1 MVLKIKNKNFYN
13 NKLTAKRYF
22 NIIKN
27 YKKPFSKTFILRNF
41 GLFIGDKSLFKILKC
56 FELIEQ
62 IKNIKGDVVEFGVW
76 NGNNLVTM
84 KKIFDY
90 FKIKKNIIGYDNFKG
105 MPTPD
110 KKNYFVGEID
120 LINYIKKFF
129 RLGNIKIIKDDIMNL
144 EKHYKEFPKLSMIY
158 IDCDLY
164 KTTSK
169 ILETLSNKLNKK
181 GLIVFDEANFN
192 INKGEGKAAREF
204 YKKNKKKFDKIILKK
219 YYQPD
224 LILRKK

>member
-1 MVLKIKNKNFYN
+1 MQNKNFYN

-27 YKKPFSKTFILRNF
+27 YKKPFSKKFILKNF
-41 GLFIGDKSLFKILKC
+41 GLFVGDKSLFKILKC
-56 FELIEQ
+56 FELIKQ

-76 NGNNLVTM
+76 NGNNLITM

-110 KKNYFVGEID
+110 KKNYFIGKID

-129 RLGNIKIIKDDIMNL
+129 RLENIKIIKDDIMNL

-164 KTTSK
+164 ITTSK
-169 ILETLSNKLNKK
+169 ILETLNNKLNKG
-181 GLIVFDEANFN
+181 GLIVFDEANFSV
-192 INKGEGKAAREF
+192 KRGEGKAAREF
-204 YKKNKKKFDKIILKK
+204 YKKNKKNFDKIILKK

-224 LILRKK
+224 LILKKK

>member
-1 MVLKIKNKNFYN
+1 MKNKNFYN

-27 YKKPFSKTFILRNF
+27 YKKPFSKIFILRNF
-41 GLFIGDKSLFKILKC
+41 GLFIGDKSFFKILKC

-76 NGNNLVTM
+76 NGNNLITM

-90 FKIKKNIIGYDNFKG
+90 FKIKKNIIGYDSFKG

-110 KKNYFVGEID
+110 KKNYFVGEMD
-120 LINYIKKFF
+120 LINYIKRFF

-144 EKHYKEFPKLSMIY
+144 EKHYKDFPKLSMIY

-169 ILETLSNKLNKK
+169 ILETLSDKLNKK

-192 INKGEGKAAREF
+192 MNKGE
-204 YKKNKKKFDKIILKK
+204 
-219 YYQPD
+219 
-224 LILRKK
+224 

>member
-1 MVLKIKNKNFYN
+1 MKNKNFYN

-76 NGNNLVTM
+76 NGNNLVTI

>member
-1 MVLKIKNKNFYN
+1 MKNKNFYN

-27 YKKPFSKTFILRNF
+27 YKKPFSKIFILRNF
-41 GLFIGDKSLFKILKC
+41 GLFIGDKSFFKILKC

-76 NGNNLVTM
+76 NGNNLITM

-90 FKIKKNIIGYDNFKG
+90 FKIKKNIIGYDSFKG

-110 KKNYFVGEID
+110 KKNYFVGEMD
-120 LINYIKKFF
+120 LINYIKRFF
-129 RLGNIKIIKDDIMNL
+129 RLGSIKIIKDDIMNL
-144 EKHYKEFPKLSMIY
+144 EKHYKDFPKLSMIY

-169 ILETLSNKLNKK
+169 ILETLSDKLNKK

-192 INKGEGKAAREF
+192 MNKGEGKAAREF
-204 YKKNKKKFDKIILKK
+204 YRKNKKKFDKIILKK

>member
-1 MVLKIKNKNFYN
+1 MKNKNFYN

-27 YKKPFSKTFILRNF
+27 YKKPFSKIFILRNF
-41 GLFIGDKSLFKILKC
+41 GLFIGDKSFFKILKC

-76 NGNNLVTM
+76 NGNNLITM

-90 FKIKKNIIGYDNFKG
+90 FKIKKNIIGYDSFKG

-110 KKNYFVGEID
+110 KKNYFVGEMD
-120 LINYIKKFF
+120 LINYIKRFF
-129 RLGNIKIIKDDIMNL
+129 RLGSIKIIKDDIMNL
-144 EKHYKEFPKLSMIY
+144 EKHYKDFPKLSMIY

-169 ILETLSNKLNKK
+169 IFI
-181 GLIVFDEANFN
+181 G
-192 INKGEGKAAREF
+192 
-204 YKKNKKKFDKIILKK
+204 
-219 YYQPD
+219 
-224 LILRKK
+224 

>member
-1 MVLKIKNKNFYN
+1 MKNKNFYN

-27 YKKPFSKTFILRNF
+27 YKKPFSKIFILRNF
-41 GLFIGDKSLFKILKC
+41 GLFIGDKSFFKILKC

-76 NGNNLVTM
+76 NGNNLITM

-90 FKIKKNIIGYDNFKG
+90 FKIKKNIIGYDSFKG

-110 KKNYFVGEID
+110 KKNYFVGEMD
-120 LINYIKKFF
+120 LINYIKRFF

-144 EKHYKEFPKLSMIY
+144 EKHYKDFPKLSMIY

-169 ILETLSNKLNKK
+169 ILETLSDKLNKK

-192 INKGEGKAAREF
+192 MNKGEWKAAREF
-204 YKKNKKKFDKIILKK
+204 YRKNKKKFDKIILKK

-224 LILRKK
+224 LTLRKK

>member
-1 MVLKIKNKNFYN
+1 MKNKKFYN

-27 YKKPFSKTFILRNF
+27 YKKPFSKIFILRNF
-41 GLFIGDKSLFKILKC
+41 GLFIGDKSFFKILKC

-76 NGNNLVTM
+76 NGNNLITM

-90 FKIKKNIIGYDNFKG
+90 FKIKKNIIGYDSFKG

-110 KKNYFVGEID
+110 KKNYFVGEMD
-120 LINYIKKFF
+120 LINYIKRFF

-144 EKHYKEFPKLSMIY
+144 EKHYKDFPKLSMIY

-169 ILETLSNKLNKK
+169 ILETLSDKLNKK

-192 INKGEGKAAREF
+192 MNKGEGKAAREF
-204 YKKNKKKFDKIILKK
+204 YRKNKKKFDKIILKK

>member
-1 MVLKIKNKNFYN
+1 MILKMKNKNFYN

>member
-1 MVLKIKNKNFYN
+1 MKNKNFYN

-27 YKKPFSKTFILRNF
+27 YKKPFSKTFILKNF

-62 IKNIKGDVVEFGVW
+62 VKNIKGDVVEFGVW
-76 NGNNLVTM
+76 NGNNLITL

-144 EKHYKEFPKLSMIY
+144 EKHYKDFPKLSMIY

>member
-1 MVLKIKNKNFYN
+1 MKNKNFYN

-169 ILETLSNKLNKK
+169 ILETLSNKLNKN

>member
-1 MVLKIKNKNFYN
+1 
-13 NKLTAKRYF
+13 
-22 NIIKN
+22 
-27 YKKPFSKTFILRNF
+27 
-41 GLFIGDKSLFKILKC
+41 
-56 FELIEQ
+56 
-62 IKNIKGDVVEFGVW
+62 
-76 NGNNLVTM
+76 
-84 KKIFDY
+84 
-90 FKIKKNIIGYDNFKG
+90 

-110 KKNYFVGEID
+110 NKNYFIGEID

-129 RLGNIKIIKDDIMNL
+129 RLENIKIIKDDIMNL
-144 EKHYKEFPKLSMIY
+144 EKHYKDFPKLSMIY

-181 GLIVFDEANFN
+181 GLIVFYEANFN
-192 INKGEGKAAREF
+192 INKGEGKAAKEI
-204 YKKNKKKFDKIILKK
+204 YKKNKKNFNKITLKK

>member
-1 MVLKIKNKNFYN
+1 MKNKNFYN

-27 YKKPFSKTFILRNF
+27 YKKPFSKIFILRNF
-41 GLFIGDKSLFKILKC
+41 GLFIGDKSFFKILKC

-76 NGNNLVTM
+76 NGNNLITM

-90 FKIKKNIIGYDNFKG
+90 FKIKKNIIGYDSFKG

-110 KKNYFVGEID
+110 KKNYFVGEMD
-120 LINYIKKFF
+120 LINYIKRFF

-144 EKHYKEFPKLSMIY
+144 EKHYKDFPKLSMIY

-169 ILETLSNKLNKK
+169 ILETLSDKLNKK

-192 INKGEGKAAREF
+192 MNKGEGKAAREF
-204 YKKNKKKFDKIILKK
+204 YRKNKKKFDKIILKK

>member
-1 MVLKIKNKNFYN
+1 MKNKNFYN

-22 NIIKN
+22 NIVKN
-27 YKKPFSKTFILRNF
+27 YKKPFSKTFILKNF
-41 GLFIGDKSLFKILKC
+41 GLFIGDKAFFKVLKC

-62 IKNIKGDVVEFGVW
+62 VKNIKGDVVEFGVW
-76 NGNNLVTM
+76 NGNNLITL

-105 MPTPD
+105 MPTSD

-144 EKHYKEFPKLSMIY
+144 EKYYKDFPKLSMIY

-169 ILETLSNKLNKK
+169 ILETLSDKLNKN

>member
-1 MVLKIKNKNFYN
+1 MKNKNFYN

-105 MPTPD
+105 MPAPD

-144 EKHYKEFPKLSMIY
+144 EKHYKDFPKLSMIY

-219 YYQPD
+219 HYQPD
-224 LILRKK
+224 FILRKK

>member
-1 MVLKIKNKNFYN
+1 MKNKNFN
-13 NKLTAKRYF
+13 NKKLTAKRYF

-27 YKKPFSKTFILRNF
+27 YKKPFSKIFILRNF
-41 GLFIGDKSLFKILKC
+41 GLFIGDKSFFKILKC

-62 IKNIKGDVVEFGVW
+62 IKNIIGYVVEFGVW
-76 NGNNLVTM
+76 NGNNLITM

-90 FKIKKNIIGYDNFKG
+90 FKIKKNIIGYDSFKG

-110 KKNYFVGEID
+110 KKNYFVGEMD
-120 LINYIKKFF
+120 LINYIKRFF
-129 RLGNIKIIKDDIMNL
+129 RLGNIKKIKDDIMNL
-144 EKHYKEFPKLSMIY
+144 EKHYKDFPKLSMIY

>member
-1 MVLKIKNKNFYN
+1 MVSKNFYN
-13 NKLTAKRYF
+13 NKLTAKKYF

-27 YKKPFSKTFILRNF
+27 YKKPFSKIFILRNF
-41 GLFIGDKSLFKILKC
+41 GLFIGDKSFFKILKC

-76 NGNNLVTM
+76 NGNNLITM

-90 FKIKKNIIGYDNFKG
+90 FKIKKNIIGYDSFKG

-110 KKNYFVGEID
+110 KKNYFVGEMD
-120 LINYIKKFF
+120 LINYIKRFF
-129 RLGNIKIIKDDIMNL
+129 RLGSIKIIKDDIMNL
-144 EKHYKEFPKLSMIY
+144 EKHYKDFPKLSMIY

-169 ILETLSNKLNKK
+169 ILETLSDKLNKK

-192 INKGEGKAAREF
+192 MNKGEGKAAREF
-204 YKKNKKKFDKIILKK
+204 YRKNKKKFDKIILKK

>member
-1 MVLKIKNKNFYN
+1 MILKMNNKNFYN

-144 EKHYKEFPKLSMIY
+144 EKHYKDFPKLSMIY

-164 KTTSK
+164 KATSK

>member
-1 MVLKIKNKNFYN
+1 MILKMKNNNFYN

-76 NGNNLVTM
+76 NGNNLITM

>member
-1 MVLKIKNKNFYN
+1 MILKMNNKNFYN

-41 GLFIGDKSLFKILKC
+41 GLFIGDKSLFKTLKC

-120 LINYIKKFF
+120 LINYIKRFF
-129 RLGNIKIIKDDIMNL
+129 RLGSIKIIKDDIMNL
-144 EKHYKEFPKLSMIY
+144 EKHYKDFPKLSMIY

-169 ILETLSNKLNKK
+169 ILETLSDKLNKN

>member
-62 IKNIKGDVVEFGVW
+62 VKNIKGDVVEFGVW
-76 NGNNLVTM
+76 NGNNLITM

-90 FKIKKNIIGYDNFKG
+90 FKIKKNIIGYDHFKG

-110 KKNYFVGEID
+110 KKNYFIGKID

-129 RLGNIKIIKDDIMNL
+129 RLENIKIIKDDIMNL

-169 ILETLSNKLNKK
+169 ILETLSNKLNKN

>member
-1 MVLKIKNKNFYN
+1 MKNKNFYN

-27 YKKPFSKTFILRNF
+27 YKKPFSKTFILKNF
-41 GLFIGDKSLFKILKC
+41 GLFVGDKSLFKILKC
-56 FELIEQ
+56 FELIKQ

-76 NGNNLVTM
+76 NGNNLITM

-90 FKIKKNIIGYDNFKG
+90 FRIKKNIIGYDNFKG

-110 KKNYFVGEID
+110 KKKYFVGEID

-144 EKHYKEFPKLSMIY
+144 EKHYKDFPKLSMIY

>member
-1 MVLKIKNKNFYN
+1 MRNKNFYN

-22 NIIKN
+22 NIVKN
-27 YKKPFSKTFILRNF
+27 YKKPFSKTFILKNF
-41 GLFIGDKSLFKILKC
+41 GLFIGDKAFFKILKC
-56 FELIEQ
+56 FELIKQ
-62 IKNIKGDVVEFGVW
+62 VKNIKGDVVEFGVW
-76 NGNNLVTM
+76 NGNNLITL

-105 MPTPD
+105 MTVPD

-169 ILETLSNKLNKK
+169 ILEILSDKLNKK

-192 INKGEGKAAREF
+192 INQGEGKAAREF
-204 YKKNKKKFDKIILKK
+204 YKKNKKNFDKIILKK

>member
-1 MVLKIKNKNFYN
+1 MKNKNFYN

-22 NIIKN
+22 NIVKN
-27 YKKPFSKTFILRNF
+27 YKKPFSKTFILKNF
-41 GLFIGDKSLFKILKC
+41 GLFIGDKAFFKILKC
-56 FELIEQ
+56 FELIKQ
-62 IKNIKGDVVEFGVW
+62 VKNIKGDVVEFGVW
-76 NGNNLVTM
+76 NGNNLITL

-105 MPTPD
+105 MPVAV
-110 KKNYFVGEID
+110 KKNSFVGEID

-169 ILETLSNKLNKK
+169 ILETLSNKLSRG

-192 INKGEGKAAREF
+192 INRGEGKAAKEF
-204 YKKNKKKFDKIILKK
+204 YKKNKQNFDKIVLKK

-224 LILRKK
+224 LILKKK

>member
-1 MVLKIKNKNFYN
+1 MKNKNFYN

-110 KKNYFVGEID
+110 NKNYFIGEID

-129 RLGNIKIIKDDIMNL
+129 RLENIKIIKDDIMNL
-144 EKHYKEFPKLSMIY
+144 EKHYKDFPKLSMIY

>member
-1 MVLKIKNKNFYN
+1 MKNKNFYN

-144 EKHYKEFPKLSMIY
+144 EKHYKDFPKLSMIY

-169 ILETLSNKLNKK
+169 ILETLSDKLNKK

>member
-1 MVLKIKNKNFYN
+1 MKNKNFYN

-22 NIIKN
+22 NIVKN
-27 YKKPFSKTFILRNF
+27 YKKPFSKTFILKNF
-41 GLFIGDKSLFKILKC
+41 GLFVGDKSLFKILKC
-56 FELIEQ
+56 FEIIKQ

-76 NGNNLVTM
+76 NGNNLITL

-105 MPTPD
+105 MPVPV
-110 KKNYFVGEID
+110 KKNSFVGEID

-144 EKHYKEFPKLSMIY
+144 EKHYKDFPKLSMIY

-169 ILETLSNKLNKK
+169 ILETLSNKLNKN

>member
-1 MVLKIKNKNFYN
+1 MKNKNFYN

-27 YKKPFSKTFILRNF
+27 YKKPFSKIFILRNF
-41 GLFIGDKSLFKILKC
+41 GLFIGDKSFFKILKC

-76 NGNNLVTM
+76 NGNNLITM

-90 FKIKKNIIGYDNFKG
+90 FKIKKNIIGYDSFKG

-110 KKNYFVGEID
+110 KKNYFVGEMD
-120 LINYIKKFF
+120 LINYIKRFF
-129 RLGNIKIIKDDIMNL
+129 RLGSIKIIKDDIMNL
-144 EKHYKEFPKLSMIY
+144 EKHYKDFPKLSMIY

-169 ILETLSNKLNKK
+169 ILETLSDKLNKK

-192 INKGEGKAAREF
+192 MNKGEGKAAREF
-204 YKKNKKKFDKIILKK
+204 YRKNKKKFYKIIFKK

>member
-1 MVLKIKNKNFYN
+1 MKNKNFYN

-90 FKIKKNIIGYDNFKG
+90 FEIKKNIIGYDNFKG
-105 MPTPD
+105 MPVPV
-110 KKNYFVGEID
+110 KKNSFVGEID

-144 EKHYKEFPKLSMIY
+144 EKHYKDFPKLSMIY

-169 ILETLSNKLNKK
+169 ILETLSNKLNKN

>member
-1 MVLKIKNKNFYN
+1 M
-13 NKLTAKRYF
+13 
-22 NIIKN
+22 
-27 YKKPFSKTFILRNF
+27 
-41 GLFIGDKSLFKILKC
+41 
-56 FELIEQ
+56 
-62 IKNIKGDVVEFGVW
+62 EFGVW
-76 NGNNLVTM
+76 NGNNLITL

-105 MPTPD
+105 MTIPD

-129 RLGNIKIIKDDIMNL
+129 RLRNIKIIKDDIMNL

-169 ILETLSNKLNKK
+169 ILEILSDKLNKK

-192 INKGEGKAAREF
+192 INQGEGKAAREF
-204 YKKNKKKFDKIILKK
+204 YKKNKKNFDKIILKK

>member
-1 MVLKIKNKNFYN
+1 MVSKNFYN
-13 NKLTAKRYF
+13 NKLTAKKYF

-27 YKKPFSKTFILRNF
+27 YKKPFSKIFILRNF
-41 GLFIGDKSLFKILKC
+41 GLFIGDKSFFKILKC

-76 NGNNLVTM
+76 NGNNLITM

-90 FKIKKNIIGYDNFKG
+90 FKIKKNIIGYDSFKG

-110 KKNYFVGEID
+110 KKNYFVGEMD
-120 LINYIKKFF
+120 LINYIKRFF
-129 RLGNIKIIKDDIMNL
+129 RLGSIKIIKDAIMNL
-144 EKHYKEFPKLSMIY
+144 EKHYKDFPKLSMIY

-169 ILETLSNKLNKK
+169 ILETLSDKLNKK

-192 INKGEGKAAREF
+192 MNKGEGKAAREF
-204 YKKNKKKFDKIILKK
+204 YRKNKKKFDKIILKK

>member
-1 MVLKIKNKNFYN
+1 MKNKNFYN

-22 NIIKN
+22 NIVKN
-27 YKKPFSKTFILRNF
+27 YKKPFSKTFILKNF
-41 GLFIGDKSLFKILKC
+41 GLFIGDKALFKILKC

-62 IKNIKGDVVEFGVW
+62 VKNIKGDVVEFGVW
-76 NGNNLVTM
+76 NGNNLITL

-144 EKHYKEFPKLSMIY
+144 EKHYKDFPKLSMIY

-204 YKKNKKKFDKIILKK
+204 YYKNKKKFDKIILKK

>member
-1 MVLKIKNKNFYN
+1 MKNKNFYN

-144 EKHYKEFPKLSMIY
+144 EKHYKDFPKLSMIY

-164 KTTSK
+164 NTTSK
-169 ILETLSNKLNKK
+169 ILETLSDKLNKK

-224 LILRKK
+224 LVLKKK

>member
-1 MVLKIKNKNFYN
+1 
-13 NKLTAKRYF
+13 
-22 NIIKN
+22 
-27 YKKPFSKTFILRNF
+27 
-41 GLFIGDKSLFKILKC
+41 
-56 FELIEQ
+56 
-62 IKNIKGDVVEFGVW
+62 
-76 NGNNLVTM
+76 
-84 KKIFDY
+84 
-90 FKIKKNIIGYDNFKG
+90 
-105 MPTPD
+105 
-110 KKNYFVGEID
+110 
-120 LINYIKKFF
+120 
-129 RLGNIKIIKDDIMNL
+129 MNL

>member
-1 MVLKIKNKNFYN
+1 MKNKNFYN

-27 YKKPFSKTFILRNF
+27 YKKPFSKIFILRNF
-41 GLFIGDKSLFKILKC
+41 GLFIGDKSFFKILKC

-76 NGNNLVTM
+76 NGNNLITM

-90 FKIKKNIIGYDNFKG
+90 FKIKKNIIGYDSFKG

-110 KKNYFVGEID
+110 KKNYFVGEMD
-120 LINYIKKFF
+120 LLNYIKRFF

-144 EKHYKEFPKLSMIY
+144 EKHYKDFPKLSMIY

-224 LILRKK
+224 LIIQT

>member
-1 MVLKIKNKNFYN
+1 MKNKNFYN

-22 NIIKN
+22 NIVKN
-27 YKKPFSKTFILRNF
+27 YKKPFSKTFILKNF
-41 GLFIGDKSLFKILKC
+41 GLFIGDKSFFKILKC

-62 IKNIKGDVVEFGVW
+62 VKNIKGDVVEFGVW
-76 NGNNLVTM
+76 NGNNLITL

-105 MPTPD
+105 MPVPD

-169 ILETLSNKLNKK
+169 ILETLSNKLNKG

-204 YKKNKKKFDKIILKK
+204 YKRNKKKFDKIILKK

>member
-1 MVLKIKNKNFYN
+1 MKNKNFYN

-22 NIIKN
+22 NIVKN
-27 YKKPFSKTFILRNF
+27 YKKPFSKTFILKNF
-41 GLFIGDKSLFKILKC
+41 GLFIGDKAFFKILKC

-62 IKNIKGDVVEFGVW
+62 VKNIKGDVVEFGVW
-76 NGNNLVTM
+76 NGNNLITL

-105 MPTPD
+105 MPFPV
-110 KKNYFVGEID
+110 KKNRFVGEID

-169 ILETLSNKLNKK
+169 ILETLSNKLNKN

>member
-1 MVLKIKNKNFYN
+1 MILKMKNKNFYN
-13 NKLTAKRYF
+13 NKLMAKRYF

-27 YKKPFSKTFILRNF
+27 YKKAFSKTFILRNF

-105 MPTPD
+105 MPVPD

-129 RLGNIKIIKDDIMNL
+129 RLGSIKIIKDDIMNL
-144 EKHYKEFPKLSMIY
+144 EKHYKDFPKLSMIY

-192 INKGEGKAAREF
+192 INKGEGKAAKEF
-204 YKKNKKKFDKIILKK
+204 YKKNKKNFNKIILKK

-224 LILRKK
+224 LILKKK

>member
-1 MVLKIKNKNFYN
+1 MKNKNFYN

-27 YKKPFSKTFILRNF
+27 YKKSFSKTFILRNF

-76 NGNNLVTM
+76 NGNNLITM

-90 FKIKKNIIGYDNFKG
+90 YKIKKNIIGYDNFKG

-120 LINYIKKFF
+120 LINYIKRFF

-144 EKHYKEFPKLSMIY
+144 EKHYKDFPKLSMIY